1 MRAQYKPCIIFSV
14 DKVDLDHKHNVMARI
29 QAENDMIRMGI
40 KFEVVLGVYQ
50 GNEETSYIVTDMSK
64 AKAVIGMALD
74 FNQDSI
80 LLRDNENNCT
90 LKFFDGRPMQSIG
103 KLNEVSVDQAMASNA
118 YTYSYSLKKYFVCS

>member
-14 DKVDLDHKHNVMARI
+14 DVGDYDHKVNVMARY

-40 KFEVVLGVYQ
+40 KFETVLGVYN
-50 GNEETSYIVTDMSK
+50 GIEETSYIVTDMSK
-64 AKAVIGMALD
+64 VPIILGMAKE
-74 FNQDSI
+74 FYQESV

-103 KLNEVSVDQAMASNA
+103 KLNEVSVEQAMASNA

>member
-14 DKVDLDHKHNVMARI
+14 DKADYDHKHNVMARI
-29 QAENDMIRMGI
+29 QACNDMHRMGI

-50 GNEETSYIVTDMSK
+50 GDEETSYIVTDMSK
-64 AKAVIGMALD
+64 VPIILGMAKK
-74 FNQDSI
+74 FSQESV

-103 KLNEVSVDQAMASNA
+103 KLNEVSVEQAMASNA